1 MTALS
6 SRAAVT
12 PRLALVVLVL
22 SVSTGAAAQ
31 DRPFLFSVSTPTDSS
46 TSTFRLEYDVGAG
59 EQMFQSST
67 VNQPEQ
73 RVAAQASWRRVTVIG
88 RFGMVA
94 VPDAPSRSMQ
104 SGEMLISLVDQRQ
117 SRVSM
122 AAGGGVM
129 REPDGVTVLLARVI
143 AAHDTPTWRLHGNV
157 VFQKPLDPTRDTL
170 DVAFTSGW
178 CRTIASG
185 VALGVEE
192 VAEDLEGFWNPTEAE
207 GGARILV
214 GPSLHL
220 APHGR
225 SWQFTATGGPAFHPT
240 STGRTSEAF
249 RDLPPASARVGYAVR
264 AGLTYRIF

>member
-1 MTALS
+1 M
-6 SRAAVT
+6 T
-12 PRLALVVLVL
+12 PRLALVVLGL
-22 SVSTGAAAQ
+22 SISTSAAAQ

-59 EQMFQSST
+59 EQMFQNST
-67 VNQPEQ
+67 SQPEQ

-104 SGEMLISLVDQRQ
+104 SGEVLVSLLDQRQ
-117 SRVSM
+117 ARLSI
-122 AAGGGVM
+122 AGGGGIE
-129 REPDGVTVLLARVI
+129 REPDGVTVLLARLT
-143 AAHDTPTWRLHGNV
+143 AAHDARTWRLHGNV
-157 VFQKPLDPTRDTL
+157 LFQKPLDPTRDAL

-178 CRTIASG
+178 CHTVARG

-192 VAEDLEGFWNPTEAE
+192 VAEDLEGFWDPLEAE

-214 GPSLHL
+214 GPSFHL

-225 SWQFTATGGPAFHPT
+225 AWQFTATGGPSFHPT
-240 STGRTSEAF
+240 NSGRASGAF
-249 RDLPPASARVGYAVR
+249 RDLPPAQSRLGYAVR
-264 AGLTYRIF
+264 AGLTYRVF

>member
-1 MTALS
+1 M
-6 SRAAVT
+6 T
-12 PRLALVVLVL
+12 PRLAAVLFCL
-22 SVSTGAAAQ
+22 SVATAAAAQ

-46 TSTFRLEYDVGAG
+46 ASTFRLEYDVGAG

-67 VNQPEQ
+67 ANQPEQ

-88 RFGMVA
+88 RFGLVA

-104 SGEMLISLVDQRQ
+104 SGEMLVSLVDQRQ
-117 SRVSM
+117 AWVSM
-122 AAGGGVM
+122 AAGGGVQ
-129 REPDGVTVLLARVI
+129 REPDGVTVLLARVV

-157 VFQKPLDPTRDTL
+157 VFQKPLDPTRDAL

-178 CRTIASG
+178 CRTIGSG

-192 VAEDLEGFWNPTEAE
+192 VAEDLEGFWDPNEAE

-214 GPSLHL
+214 GPSFHL
-220 APHGR
+220 APRGR
-225 SWQFTATGGPAFHPT
+225 AWQFTATGGPAFHPAP
-240 STGRTSEAF
+240 TGRISNAF
-249 RDLPPASARVGYAVR
+249 RELAPGSTRVGYAVR